1 MAAAAVGP
9 GLWEVDLYGEA
20 ATAAL
25 AEQVAQWVGPGDLV
39 ALSGELGAAKT
50 TFARALIRHLAGDP
64 ELEAPSPTFT
74 LMQIYET
81 PSFPIVHA
89 DFYRIRQPEELI
101 QLGWEEAIEGALTL
115 VEWPEHGGDMLSPDR
130 LEIAFHLVA
139 AKGPD
144 HRLAIL
150 SGRGAWSARLARAR
164 AIASILERAGWRD
177 ARRAFMQGDAS
188 VRAYERLIKP
198 AGETAILMIAPPR
211 ADGPIVRYGK
221 PYGAIARLADDIRA
235 YVAIDEGLRAQGF
248 SAPRIIARS
257 VADGLAI
264 LEDFGAE
271 YVAGVDGPDP
281 ARYAEAVCLL
291 AELHGRAL
299 PRQLSV
305 DAEPYAIPVYDSD
318 AMIVEVEQIL
328 DWYAPHVA
336 LAAPASGAR
345 AQFLGLW
352 RAILAPILA
361 EPTTWTL
368 RDFHS
373 PNLHWLAGREGVA
386 RIGLVDFQDSVLG
399 PPAYDVASLLQDARI
414 DIADAMELRLMAQ
427 YARRRASADPGF
439 DADAFAAAYAV
450 MGAQRATKI
459 LGIFARLDR
468 RDGKPQYLAHL
479 PRIERYLAK
488 NLAHSLLAPIRVW
501 YQTHLPRALGEAT
514 PAVLS

>member
-1 MAAAAVGP
+1 MAAAGTAP
-9 GLWEVDLYGEA
+9 GAWEVDLVGEA
-20 ATAAL
+20 ATVAL
-25 AEQVAQWVGPGDLV
+25 AEQVAQWVGAGDLV

-50 TFARALIRHLAGDP
+50 TFARALIRRLAGDP

-74 LMQIYET
+74 LMQTYET
-81 PSFPIVHA
+81 SRFPIVHA
-89 DFYRIRQPEELI
+89 DFYRIRQPEELV
-101 QLGWEEAIEGALTL
+101 QLGWEEATEGALAL

-130 LEIAFHLVA
+130 LEIAFRLVA
-139 AKGPD
+139 KRPD

-150 SGRGAWSARLARAR
+150 SGRGAWAARLARAR
-164 AIASILERAGWRD
+164 AIASILERAGWRE
-177 ARRAFMQGDAS
+177 ARREFMQGDAS
-188 VRAYERLIKP
+188 VRAYERLVKP

-211 ADGPIVRYGK
+211 ADGPILRYGK

-271 YVAGVDGPDP
+271 YVAGADGPDP
-281 ARYAEAVCLL
+281 VRYAEAVSLL

-299 PRQLSV
+299 PRQLAV
-305 DAEPYAIPVYDSD
+305 EGEPYAIPVYDGD
-318 AMIVEVEQIL
+318 AMIVEVEQML
-328 DWYAPHVA
+328 DWYVPHVA
-336 LAAPASGAR
+336 RAAPASGAR

-352 RAILAPILA
+352 REILAPVLA

-373 PNLHWLAGREGVA
+373 PNLHWLAGREGLG

-414 DIADAMELRLMAQ
+414 DIPDEMELRLMAR
-427 YARRRASADPGF
+427 YARRRTSADPGF

-488 NLAHSLLAPIRVW
+488 NLAHSLLAPIRLW
-501 YQTHLPRALGEAT
+501 YQTHLPRALGEAA
-514 PAVLS
+514 PAALS